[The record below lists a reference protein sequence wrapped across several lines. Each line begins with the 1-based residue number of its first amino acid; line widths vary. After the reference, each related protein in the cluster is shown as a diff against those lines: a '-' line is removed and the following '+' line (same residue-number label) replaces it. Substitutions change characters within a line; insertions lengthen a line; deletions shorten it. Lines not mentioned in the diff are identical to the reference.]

1 MERLILVALIG
12 FIAQM
17 VDGSMGM
24 AYGVTSSSLLLLAGF
39 TPAVASASL
48 HLAEVATTLASG
60 ISHRKM
66 GNVDRRVAW
75 TLAIPGAIGGFFGA
89 VFLGSTAGEVIK
101 PVVSIILLVLG
112 ASILYRFSR
121 TRLSLVGKAP
131 KLTRWFMMP
140 LGLVAGLC
148 DAIGGGGWGPI
159 VTTTLLSKSE
169 APPRT
174 IVGSVSISETAVAAS
189 ATIGFFLIGG
199 WETFSLPW
207 VLALMAGG
215 VLAAPLAAWLVGRFS
230 RNVLGVLVGGVILL
244 TNLRTLVRAASLG
257 TTTAL
262 LLYGAVILATLI
274 AFLRVRYTA
283 GRPAATA
290 QAAPADSGEEV
301 EFQAQVANG
310 DD

>member
-1 MERLILVALIG
+1 MERLVLVALIG

-39 TPAVASASL
+39 SPASASASL
-48 HLAEVATTLASG
+48 HLAEVATTMASG

-75 TLAIPGAIGGFFGA
+75 ALAIPGAIGGFTGA
-89 VFLGSTAGEVIK
+89 VFLGSAAGEYIK
-101 PVVSIILLVLG
+101 PVVSLILLTLG

-121 TRLSLVGKAP
+121 PRLSLVGKAP
-131 KLTRWFMMP
+131 TVSRKFMVP
-140 LGLVAGLC
+140 LGLMAGLC

-159 VTTTLLSKSE
+159 VTTTLLTKSE

-174 IVGSVSISETAVAAS
+174 IVGSVSISETAVALS
-189 ATIGFFLIGG
+189 ATVGFLLVAG
-199 WETFSLPW
+199 WEAFSLPW

-230 RNVLGVLVGGVILL
+230 RNVLGVMVGGVILL
-244 TNLRTLVRAASLG
+244 TNLRTLIRVASLG

-262 LLYGAVILATLI
+262 LLYGAVILATVI

-283 GRPAATA
+283 RRTAASAEPQPAE
-290 QAAPADSGEEV
+290 SGEAEY
-301 EFQAQVANG
+301 EAQVANM

>member
-1 MERLILVALIG
+1 MERLVLVALIG

-24 AYGVTSSSLLLLAGF
+24 AYGVTSSSLLILAGF

-66 GNVDRRVAW
+66 GNVDRKVAW
-75 TLAIPGAIGGFFGA
+75 ALAVPGAIGGFAGA
-89 VFLGSTAGEVIK
+89 VFLGSAAGDLIK
-101 PVVSIILLVLG
+101 PVVSLILLTLG
-112 ASILYRFSR
+112 ASILFRFSR
-121 TRLSLVGKAP
+121 PRLTLVGKAP
-131 KLTRWFMMP
+131 ALSRWFMLP

-159 VTTTLLSKSE
+159 VTTTLLTKSD
-169 APPRT
+169 APPRK

-189 ATIGFFLIGG
+189 ATLGFFLVAGR
-199 WETFSLPW
+199 ETFSIPW

-215 VLAAPLAAWLVGRFS
+215 VLAAPLAAWLVGRMS

-244 TNLRTLVRAASLG
+244 TNLRTLVRAASLS
-257 TTTAL
+257 TTLAL
-262 LLYGAVILATLI
+262 VLYGAVILATLI
-274 AFLRVRYTA
+274 AYLRVRYTA
-283 GRPAATA
+283 TRPV
-290 QAAPADSGEEV
+290 AAPVPEPSAEL

>member
-1 MERLILVALIG
+1 MERLVLVALIG

-24 AYGVTSSSLLLLAGF
+24 AYGVTSSSLLILAGF

-48 HLAEVATTLASG
+48 HLAEVATTFASG
-60 ISHRKM
+60 VSHRKM

-75 TLAIPGAIGGFFGA
+75 ALALPGAAGGFAGA
-89 VFLGSTAGEVIK
+89 VFLGSAAGELIK
-101 PVVSIILLVLG
+101 PVVSLILLALG

-121 TRLSLVGKAP
+121 TRLTLVGKAP
-131 KLTRWFMMP
+131 NVSRKLMVP

-159 VTTTLLSKSE
+159 VTTTLLAKSE
-169 APPRT
+169 APPRK
-174 IVGSVSISETAVAAS
+174 IVGSVSISETAVAAA
-189 ATIGFFLIGG
+189 ATLGFLLVAG
-199 WETFSLPW
+199 WESFSIPW
-207 VLALMAGG
+207 VLALMVGG
-215 VLAAPLAAWLVGRFS
+215 VLAAPLAAWLVGRVS

-244 TNLRTLVRAASLG
+244 TNLRTLVRVASLG
-257 TTTAL
+257 TGVSL
-262 LLYGAVILATLI
+262 VLYGVIILATVF

-283 GRPAATA
+283 RRSP
-290 QAAPADSGEEV
+290 APAPAEPEGL